1 MKDTNQLIHLLHLA
15 SRQFSK
21 SFNEKHARSGLYVAQ
36 WTVIRYLL
44 KNGPSSQVAMST
56 YLGVEAP
63 TMTRTITRL
72 EKSGLIKRIEGKDRR
87 EKIITLT
94 ETALLKIPVWETE
107 ISNFEHPLFESLTA
121 DEVEITEKVLRTIIL
136 SLQQQDLTGGVIDEE
151 RNTMD

>member
-21 SFNEKHARSGLYVAQ
+21 SFNEKHAPHGLYVAQ

-44 KNGPSSQVAMST
+44 KNGPSTQVAMST

-72 EKSGLIKRIEGKDRR
+72 ENSGLICRIEGKDRR

-94 ETALLKIPVWETE
+94 ETAMRKIPDWEAE
-107 ISNFEHPLFESLTA
+107 VKKFEQPLFESLS
-121 DEVEITEKVLRTIIL
+121 DSEVEIAEKVLQTLIL
-136 SLQQQDLTGGVIDEE
+136 SLTQTDRTGGIQHEE
-151 RNTMD
+151 RDNMD